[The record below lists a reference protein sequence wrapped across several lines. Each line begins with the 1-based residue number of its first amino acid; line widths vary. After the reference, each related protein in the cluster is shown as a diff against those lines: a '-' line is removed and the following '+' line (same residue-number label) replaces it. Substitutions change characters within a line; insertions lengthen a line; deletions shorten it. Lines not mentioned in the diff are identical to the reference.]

1 MTPRLAR
8 SVLAAGAALALALPA
23 HADEAALAARLD
35 QLAKELDAV
44 KAELSALKAQ
54 RNAEAVGSPSSMAT
68 ASTPPAAKP
77 ALANDTGAQ
86 TPLPYSMGGGSPFAN
101 AAPDA
106 PATTIFGYGEASYSY
121 YPKNQSQTTANLDRL
136 VLGIGHRFND
146 KARFVGEIEV
156 ENAVSSADDNGEVAV
171 EQAYIEYSFT
181 PGIAGRAG
189 LFLIPS
195 GILNTAHEPTQYFG
209 VQRNFVETSIIP
221 TTWREGGIG
230 VTGVT
235 DFGLTWDV
243 GITTGFNLA
252 SWDPTS
258 DEGKASPLGSIHQ
271 ELSLAK
277 AANLSGYAAANWRGY
292 PGLLVGGSVFY
303 GKAGQKQPDFPSQDA
318 AVTLA
323 EAHARYTTGPFDF
336 QALYAY
342 GHISDTAPYNL
353 TIVGNPTLVPEAFF
367 GWYLQGAWYAWTKGD
382 LQLAPFV
389 RYEQLN
395 TGWKYAFLGAGL
407 TPDAL
412 PTQKVTTL
420 GANFYV
426 TPNIVLKTDYQW
438 FATDSGANR
447 FQLGVGFNY

>member
-1 MTPRLAR
+1 MRLKLAR
-8 SVLAAGAALALALPA
+8 RALAPIAAIAIAIPA
-23 HADEAALAARLD
+23 HADEAALAARIE

-44 KAELSALKAQ
+44 KAELNALKSQKATQ
-54 RNAEAVGSPSSMAT
+54 AVGSPASMA
-68 ASTPPAAKP
+68 APSTPPPAKAAV
-77 ALANDTGAQ
+77 ANDSGAQ
-86 TPLPYSMGGGSPFAN
+86 TPMPYSMGGGSPFAN
-101 AAPDA
+101 AGPDS

-121 YPKNQSQTTANLDRL
+121 YPSNQSQTTANLDRF

-146 KARFVGEIEV
+146 KLRFVGEIEI
-156 ENAVSSADDNGEVAV
+156 ENAVSSASDSGEVAV
-171 EQAYIEYSFT
+171 EQAYVEYSFT
-181 PGIAGRAG
+181 PSVSGRAG

-243 GITTGFNLA
+243 GITTGFNLTN
-252 SWDPTS
+252 WDPTS

-271 ELSLAK
+271 EMSFAK
-277 AANLSGYAAANWRGY
+277 AANLSGYVAANWRGY

-303 GKAGQKQPDFPSQDA
+303 GKAAQKQTDFPSQNA

-323 EAHARYTTGPFDF
+323 EAHARWTPGPFDF
-336 QALYAY
+336 SALYAY
-342 GHISDTAPYNL
+342 GSISDTAPYNT
-353 TIVGNPTLVPEAFF
+353 TIVGNPTLVPEAFY
-367 GWYLQGAWYAWTKGD
+367 GWYLQGAWYAWQRGD

-389 RYEQLN
+389 RYEQFN
-395 TGWKYAFLGAGL
+395 TGWKYATLAAGL
-407 TPDAL
+407 TPDPL
-412 PTQKVTTL
+412 PTQKVATL

-426 TPNIVLKTDYQW
+426 TPNVVLKTDYQW
-438 FATDSGANR
+438 FTNDNAANR

>member
-1 MTPRLAR
+1 MTTRLAR
-8 SVLAAGAALALALPA
+8 NALAAAAALAIALPT
-23 HADEAALAARLD
+23 HADEAALAARLE
-35 QLAKELDAV
+35 QLARELDAV

-54 RNAEAVGSPSSMAT
+54 RSAQSVGSPASMANAT
-68 ASTPPAAKP
+68 TPPPSKP

-101 AAPDA
+101 ASPDS

-121 YPKNQSQTTANLDRL
+121 YPRNQAQTTANLDRL

-156 ENAVSSADDNGEVAV
+156 ENAVSSADDSGEVAV
-171 EQAYIEYSFT
+171 EQAYVEYSFT
-181 PGIAGRAG
+181 PGISGRAG

-235 DFGLTWDV
+235 DAGWTWDV

-277 AANLSGYAAANWRGY
+277 AANLSGYAAVNWRGY

-323 EAHARYTTGPFDF
+323 EAHARYTTGPFDL

-367 GWYLQGAWYAWTKGD
+367 GWYLQGAWYAWTSGD

-389 RYEQLN
+389 RYEQFN
-395 TGWKYAFLGAGL
+395 TGWKYASLGAGL

-412 PTQKVTTL
+412 PTEKVTTL

-426 TPNIVLKTDYQW
+426 TPNIVLKADYQW
-438 FATDSGANR
+438 FASDSNANR